1 VNPEFER
8 TAAAIEAALGGP
20 LPGPAAQLK
29 MSVLPDTDRIPYHE
43 FEPKALKAGVMILL
57 YPRGS
62 ELHLVFIRR
71 TADVEHHKHQV
82 SFPGGQVDPGEDFE
96 RAALREMEE
105 EIGLSRAAVRV
116 IGRLTPLY
124 IPPSNY
130 CIYPVVGVAAEP
142 PSFRADPREVEE
154 VIEVPLAALRH
165 PGAIRSERH
174 RVMGVWRDIPYFGYE
189 AHKIW
194 GATAMVLAEFLELLA
209 RPGGIVG
216 T

>member
-1 VNPEFER
+1 MSPEFGR
-8 TAAAIEAALGGP
+8 TVAAIEAALRNP

-29 MSVLPDTDRIPYHE
+29 MTVLPDTDRIPYRE
-43 FEPKALKAGVMILL
+43 FVPTALKAGVMVLL
-57 YPRGS
+57 YPRG
-62 ELHLVFIRR
+62 EEPHLVLIRR

-82 SFPGGQVDPGEDFE
+82 SFPGGQIDPGEDFE

-130 CIYPVVGVAAEP
+130 CIYPAVGVAALG

-154 VIEVPLAALRH
+154 VIEVPLSALRD
-165 PGAIRSERH
+165 PAAVRSERH
-174 RVMGVWRDIPYFGYE
+174 LVMGVWRDVPYFGYE

-194 GATAMVLAEFLELLA
+194 GATAMVLAEFLEILS
-209 RPGGIVG
+209 RP
-216 T
+216 